1 VQILNAVL
9 AQDVEEFDDGTR
21 NIFGMLGGLRVTAVP
36 YVEPE
41 MKLFI
46 HFSANQGEVG
56 IEKLID
62 MQLLAADGE
71 MMKRTQGTLT
81 VPEPP
86 RPGTR
91 SNFSVTLP
99 LADVPFIQSGDYGF
113 HIVVEGVERT
123 IPFYISVEEGEEA

>member
-1 VQILNAVL
+1 MQILNAVL

-62 MQLLAADGE
+62 M
-71 MMKRTQGTLT
+71 
-81 VPEPP
+81 
-86 RPGTR
+86 
-91 SNFSVTLP
+91 
-99 LADVPFIQSGDYGF
+99 
-113 HIVVEGVERT
+113 
-123 IPFYISVEEGEEA
+123 